1 MRTEHAARAAAA
13 PTGTRSGA
21 LAGARSA
28 GPSAIAAVLRKPS
41 RDGIVTGR
49 PKPQGGFGARSE

>member
-41 RDGIVTGR
+41 RDGIIPVR
-49 PKPQGGFGARSE
+49 PELQRGFGAEP